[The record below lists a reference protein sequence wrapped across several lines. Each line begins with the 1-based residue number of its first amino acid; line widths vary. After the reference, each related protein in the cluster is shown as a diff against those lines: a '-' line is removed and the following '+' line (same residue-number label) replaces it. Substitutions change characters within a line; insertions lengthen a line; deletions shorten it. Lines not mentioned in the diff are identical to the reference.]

1 MICIWIQAFNFVEL
15 LASYNAVR
23 TDVVEHVFKYIKIY
37 VAKKSQIKY
46 VQRLPFKQAINLQE
60 TNLIKWYHHEIYN
73 VAINKVALAW

>member
-1 MICIWIQAFNFVEL
+1 MEL

-23 TDVVEHVFKYIKIY
+23 IDVVEHVFKYIKIY

-60 TNLIKWYHHEIYN
+60 MNLIK
-73 VAINKVALAW
+73 